1 LWLIIDKFI
10 KAWYSRLLK
19 TKNTGGLRKEQI
31 KMKVMHFEIQIE
43 GWKKHRFITTSQTA
57 PYLMFFH
64 IGGCPAQSLC
74 EQCKLRI
81 QFVKRRSN
89 EMGIQCDEVV
99 SESGYV
105 CFGLVFAEIEWN
117 NPEPFL
123 EKLFEA
129 RVVIVHMWQSHTK
142 KGGDIADP
150 PNL

>member
-1 LWLIIDKFI
+1 
-10 KAWYSRLLK
+10 
-19 TKNTGGLRKEQI
+19 
-31 KMKVMHFEIQIE
+31 MKVIHFEIAIE
-43 GWKKHRFITTSQTA
+43 GWQKKRFITTSEIA

-99 SESGYV
+99 SKSGYV
-105 CFGLVFAEIEWN
+105 CFGLVSNEIEWN

-123 EKLFEA
+123 ERLLEA
-129 RVVIVHMWQSHTK
+129 KVKILHMWQKYTK
-142 KGGDIADP
+142 RGDDIADTP
-150 PNL
+150 DPNKVDP